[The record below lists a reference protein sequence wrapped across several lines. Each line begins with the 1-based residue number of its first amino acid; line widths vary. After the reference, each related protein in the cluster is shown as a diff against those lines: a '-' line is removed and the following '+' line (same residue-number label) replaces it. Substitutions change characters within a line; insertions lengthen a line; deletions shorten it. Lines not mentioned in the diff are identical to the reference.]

1 MGGGGCRERKTEVEG
16 GGGMHWG
23 KNREG
28 VGLRGTNH
36 ITSLLLT
43 SPRAATKGG
52 TLSCLLYSVGL
63 ACFLSPRREKDG
75 EQRVRSLHCSPP
87 LTPHTQRKT
96 DYHSCKNKI
105 KTPKTAALGN
115 KLKIVKIKTKGK
127 KQIKTAEVKL
137 AGLQSAAA
145 AAVVTHILPLRCL
158 SPHTHT
164 SPPLAHTH
172 TSVNSF
178 NSPAVPPLPLQRG
191 EMNDFSELS
200 HLSQAVPVRTGFSQ
214 LMRK

>member
-1 MGGGGCRERKTEVEG
+1 MVQLGLLGLQVLPEGLLQCRTQQWNSSVSTNRGVGVGGVGGGGGGKRVGGGGCRERKTEVEG

-75 EQRVRSLHCSPP
+75 EQRVRSLHCSSP
-87 LTPHTQRKT
+87 PHTQRKT
-96 DYHSCKNKI
+96 DHHSCKNKI
-105 KTPKTAALGN
+105 KNPKNSSTRKQTENFKNQN
-115 KLKIVKIKTKGK
+115 KRKKTRLK
-127 KQIKTAEVKL
+127 
-137 AGLQSAAA
+137 
-145 AAVVTHILPLRCL
+145 
-158 SPHTHT
+158 
-164 SPPLAHTH
+164 
-172 TSVNSF
+172 
-178 NSPAVPPLPLQRG
+178 
-191 EMNDFSELS
+191 
-200 HLSQAVPVRTGFSQ
+200 Q
-214 LMRK
+214 LK

>member
-1 MGGGGCRERKTEVEG
+1 MVQLGLLGLQVLPEGLLQCRTQQWNRSVSTNRGVGVGGVGGGGGGKRVGGGGCRERKTEVEG

-75 EQRVRSLHCSPP
+75 EQRVRSLHCSSPP
-87 LTPHTQRKT
+87 TQRKT

-105 KTPKTAALGN
+105 KTPKNSSTRKQTENFKNQN
-115 KLKIVKIKTKGK
+115 KRKKT
-127 KQIKTAEVKL
+127 
-137 AGLQSAAA
+137 
-145 AAVVTHILPLRCL
+145 
-158 SPHTHT
+158 
-164 SPPLAHTH
+164 
-172 TSVNSF
+172 
-178 NSPAVPPLPLQRG
+178 
-191 EMNDFSELS
+191 D
-200 HLSQAVPVRTGFSQ
+200 
-214 LMRK
+214 